1 MKSLLLLT
9 AAALAATLFVAAP
22 AGAAD
27 LGYGPVYEDDNVY
40 AEVTHRKKKNYYYN
54 SYSDNQYDQN
64 DPNKDVYDP
73 AYDAAAGNDEVVD
86 AECVSKRTIRV
97 RLKEQG
103 WKTFPWAGDEC
114 RHHRHYREP
123 TERPRLPIETRPL
136 LRRHHGV
143 VPARSA
149 GPPHRQPEV
158 SQLRLLTTIRI
169 LASTPLMP
177 RSGVI
182 HFDQHL

>member
-22 AGAAD
+22 VGAAD

-64 DPNKDVYDP
+64 DPNEPNDVYDP

-103 WKTFPWAGDEC
+103 WKRFHGLAMNADTIGITASRPNGLV
-114 RHHRHYREP
+114 YRLKLD
-123 TERPRLPIETRPL
+123 RC
-136 LRRHHGV
+136 
-143 VPARSA
+143 
-149 GPPHRQPEV
+149 
-158 SQLRLLTTIRI
+158 
-169 LASTPLMP
+169 
-177 RSGVI
+177 SGVI
-182 HFDQHL
+182 MASFLLDQPAHRTASRKYRNYGY